1 MRAPP
6 AGTRYSRFPP
16 LIEDDKQNSMSA
28 KKTGKIEENSY
39 RLEDQ
44 VGHLLRRAHQ
54 RATAIFLERL
64 NDADVTP
71 TQFAAL
77 AKLADEGE
85 LSQNHLGRLTAMDP
99 ATIQGVTR
107 RLKARGLIAGRADPK
122 DGRRTL
128 LRLSATGVRLAERV
142 IPNGFEVS
150 EGILEP
156 LSGAERKQFL
166 RLLKR
171 LT

>member
-1 MRAPP
+1 
-6 AGTRYSRFPP
+6 
-16 LIEDDKQNSMSA
+16 MSA